1 MTTTAMATYVYD
13 QIDQARTELNAV
25 PKETTYEG
33 LKTSYRRHVNA
44 NGCVVDAPQSGAL
57 GTMRCGGGRQPSST
71 STVRGWEA
79 MPAFVS

>member
-1 MTTTAMATYVYD
+1 METAGNTVSE
-13 QIDQARTELNAV
+13 IV
-25 PKETTYEG
+25 PDIG
-33 LKTSYRRHVNA
+33 KTSYRRHVNA